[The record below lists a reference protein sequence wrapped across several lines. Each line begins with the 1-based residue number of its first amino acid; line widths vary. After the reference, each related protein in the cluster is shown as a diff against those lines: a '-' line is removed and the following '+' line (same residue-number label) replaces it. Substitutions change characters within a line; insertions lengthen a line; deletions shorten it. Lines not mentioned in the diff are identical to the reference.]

1 MKNIENEMQISK
13 KDLFKKLK
21 ECRQSESQNILE
33 HGISVK
39 NYTFDLLNHI
49 SKGTLLKYDWKLPD
63 WILENKDLII
73 NSLPSKDTLKLYTI
87 LHDIGKP
94 LCLQIDEDGKRH
106 FPNHAEIS
114 FQTFVRFYDDPVAAQ
129 LILHDMDIHTL
140 KSEGVE
146 EFSKSPYAI
155 THLIVGLAEI
165 HSNAKMFG
173 GIDSTSFKIK
183 HKCISKRGKQI
194 INLIKKYEN

>member
-1 MKNIENEMQISK
+1 MKSCPQT
-13 KDLFKKLK
+13 
-21 ECRQSESQNILE
+21 ESQSVLE

-39 NYTFDLLNHI
+39 NYLMDLLDHLEQ
-49 SKGTLLKYDWKLPD
+49 GTALKYEWKLPE
-63 WILENKDLII
+63 WIYEEKEFILRNLANRK
-73 NSLPSKDTLKLYTI
+73 TLKLYTSM
-87 LHDIGKP
+87 HDCGKP
-94 LCLQIDEDGKRH
+94 LCIEIDPEGKRH
-106 FPNHAEIS
+106 FPNHAQVSYE
-114 FQTFVRFYDDPVAAQ
+114 TFIKFYDDPIAAD

-146 EFSKSPYAI
+146 EFSKNPHAI
-155 THLIVGLAEI
+155 TLLITGLAEI

-194 INLIKKYEN
+194 INLIKK

>member
-1 MKNIENEMQISK
+1 MKACPQT
-13 KDLFKKLK
+13 
-21 ECRQSESQNILE
+21 ESQSVLE
-33 HGISVK
+33 HGFSVK
-39 NYTFDLLNHI
+39 NYTMDLLNHLEL
-49 SKGTLLKYDWKLPD
+49 GTPLKYEWKLPE
-63 WILENKDLII
+63 WIYEEKDFILQHLENRK
-73 NSLPSKDTLKLYTI
+73 TLKTYTI
-87 LHDIGKP
+87 MHDCGKP
-94 LCLQIDEDGKRH
+94 LCLQIDEEGKRH

-194 INLIKKYEN
+194 INLTKNNQKTK

>member
-1 MKNIENEMQISK
+1 MM
-13 KDLFKKLK
+13 
-21 ECRQSESQNILE
+21 
-33 HGISVK
+33 
-39 NYTFDLLNHI
+39 DLLNHLELEI
-49 SKGTLLKYDWKLPD
+49 NLKYQWKLPD
-63 WILENKDLII
+63 WIYEEKDFILQHLENRK
-73 NSLPSKDTLKLYTI
+73 TLKIYTI
-87 LHDIGKP
+87 MHDCGKP
-94 LCLQIDEDGKRH
+94 LCIKIDPEGKRH
-106 FPNHAEIS
+106 FPNHAEVS
-114 FQTFVRFYDDPVAAQ
+114 YQTFVKFYDDPVAAH

-194 INLIKKYEN
+194 INLIKNSQKTK

>member
-1 MKNIENEMQISK
+1 MKACPQT
-13 KDLFKKLK
+13 
-21 ECRQSESQNILE
+21 ESQSVLE
-33 HGISVK
+33 HGFSVK
-39 NYTFDLLNHI
+39 NCTMDLLNHLEL
-49 SKGTLLKYDWKLPD
+49 GTLLKYEWKLPE
-63 WILENKDLII
+63 WIYEEKDFILGNLVNQKTI
-73 NSLPSKDTLKLYTI
+73 KLYTR
-87 LHDIGKP
+87 LHDCGKP
-94 LCLQIDEDGKRH
+94 LCLQIDSEGKRH
-106 FPNHAEIS
+106 FPNHAGIS
-114 FQTFVRFYDDPVAAQ
+114 YQTFVKFYDDQVSAQ
-129 LILHDMDIHTL
+129 LILHDMDIHIL

-194 INLIKKYEN
+194 INLIKNNQKTK